1 MHRFGQLALK
11 LNAIELAE
19 FAFER
24 CLRCN
29 AQHWSAADG
38 MLRTLCENHNII
50 GAYGYA
56 LKLYNRDPTYER
68 AAKILYEISDT
79 FKSSM
84 PLCENMY
91 GPIPKS
97 LKPLTSWTKESAFP
111 RNYRS
116 DETENDTKN
125 YTLPDEILQKICVK
139 ELNWVTV
146 GQYIVALYQYMQE
159 NGKILIKILSLNDI
173 LADSSNTSKIEN
185 VTQQESC
192 GPTEISAASS
202 SNSNDNKE
210 EVPEAELISSNIPN
224 TATAESLVTNTP
236 PTSDAEQTKKVSE
249 NSPDEA
255 ENYEKSSNN
264 SESNKPKPRRRC
276 SDLHFLEQWGWHKN
290 RRYNSR
296 KKVTT
301 DRVEVDTS
309 LKGVLRK
316 IFNKYARYTIAS
328 TE

>member
-56 LKLYNRDPTYER
+56 LKLYTRDPTYER
-68 AAKILYEISDT
+68 AAKILYEISGT

-84 PLCENMY
+84 PLCEDMY

-97 LKPLTSWTKESAFP
+97 LKPLSSWTKDSAFP
-111 RNYRS
+111 RNYRNDDLKS
-116 DETENDTKN
+116 DITNF
-125 YTLPDEILQKICVK
+125 TLPDEIVQKICVK

-159 NGKILIKILSLNDI
+159 NGKILIKLLSLKDI
-173 LADSSNTSKIEN
+173 LADSNNTCKIEN

-192 GPTEISAASS
+192 VQTEISAAAS
-202 SNSNDNKE
+202 SNSNDNMD
-210 EVPEAELISSNIPN
+210 VIPDTELSSTNITN
-224 TATAESLVTNTP
+224 AATTETVVNNTP

-255 ENYEKSSNN
+255 DNYEKSSNN

-309 LKGVLRK
+309 LKGILRK
-316 IFNKYARYTIAS
+316 IFAKYAR
-328 TE
+328 